1 MYKYLYGEEIS
12 INKLLV
18 IGAGGHGRC
27 CLDIAR
33 ESYDHI
39 AFLDDNLLNKEI
51 NDCKIIDTIDNMDL
65 YCQEYKD
72 IFIAVGNNK
81 LRKKLIE
88 QANKTGFNIISLI
101 SKKSTVSEYAQIDKG
116 TVIFPGS
123 VVESNSFIGRGC
135 IITANTTINH
145 DAIIEDYVL
154 IYSNTVIKPNTLIG
168 SYTRIG
174 SSCTVTFGT
183 GIKASSDIPDGTIV
197 KDSSEYCFEMGV

>member
-1 MYKYLYGEEIS
+1 MYIYLYGEEIN
-12 INKLLV
+12 INKLLIV
-18 IGAGGHGRC
+18 GAGGHGRC

-33 ESYDHI
+33 ESYDQI
-39 AFLDDNLLNKEI
+39 AFLDDNHINKKI
-51 NDCKIIDTIDNMDL
+51 NDCRVIDTINNMKL
-65 YCQEYKD
+65 YYTDYKD
-72 IFIAVGNNK
+72 IFIAIGNNK
-81 LRKKLIE
+81 LRKKLTD
-88 QANKTGFNIISLI
+88 QANNIGFNIISLI
-101 SKKSTVSEYAQIDKG
+101 SRKSIVSKYASIDKG

-145 DAIIEDYVL
+145 DVVIEDYVL
-154 IYSNTVIKPNTLIG
+154 IYSNSVIRPYTLIG

-197 KDSSEYCFEMGV
+197 KESSEYCFEMGV